1 MKIVSYNVNGI
12 RAALTKGFAEW
23 LANSDIDIICL
34 QEIKCKEEQLD
45 TTIFT
50 NIGYHSYWYPAEKP
64 GYSGTAIL
72 TKLLPK
78 NVIKGCGIELYDNE
92 GRIIVAEYE
101 HFAVMSVYM
110 PSGASGEARQ
120 GIKIQFLEDFQ
131 KYIAVQKI
139 QSPALFVAG
148 DYNIAHTEID
158 IHNPKANVKSSGFLV
173 EERNWLSDF
182 FSSGYVDT
190 FRMFHKEPHQ
200 YSWWNYRT
208 AARPKN
214 QGWRIDYIS
223 ADSSL
228 SDTIT
233 DAGILADVVH
243 SDHCPIYV
251 TMKL

>member
-78 NVIKGCGIELYDNE
+78 KVIKGCGIELYDNE

-131 KYIAVQKI
+131 KYIAIQKT
-139 QSPALFVAG
+139 QSPALFIAG

-190 FRMFHKEPHQ
+190 FRMFHKQGQQ